1 MKEGRDFE
9 CNLQREEEGC
19 LRKDPTKLHSIKTQA
34 WRGDIS
40 FCVALSTTR
49 FCYSFLF
56 KFPHPLLYQLYF
68 PQFPLHS
75 NVSSYTFV
83 TPITTYNL
91 FSFNDIFFPIVME
104 EDTRNQ
110 VLIHFK
116 TYFRISYQTLSRQLS
131 EWSDFSPLHVLGF
144 NYNIRYFQLL

>member
-19 LRKDPTKLHSIKTQA
+19 LRKDPMKLHSIKTQA

-56 KFPHPLLYQLYF
+56 KFPYPLLYQLYF

-91 FSFNDIFFPIVME
+91 FSFNDIFFSNCDGRGYKKPSINPFQNLLQ
-104 EDTRNQ
+104 DQLPNSFQ
-110 VLIHFK
+110 L
-116 TYFRISYQTLSRQLS
+116 LS
-131 EWSDFSPLHVLGF
+131 ELSDFSPFHVLGF
-144 NYNIRYFQLL
+144 NYNIRCFQLL